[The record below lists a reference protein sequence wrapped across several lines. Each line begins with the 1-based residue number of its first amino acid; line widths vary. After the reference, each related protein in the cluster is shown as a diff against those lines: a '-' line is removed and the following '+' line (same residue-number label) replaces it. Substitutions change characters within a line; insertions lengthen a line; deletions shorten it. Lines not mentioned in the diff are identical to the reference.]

1 MKLLEDRILAE
12 GNVLSPAILKVDS
25 FINHQVDPVLMQEMG
40 RDIADH
46 FKDQGVTK
54 VMTIESS
61 GISPALFVACELGVP
76 LLILKKQSSAILKTD
91 VIHTEVVSFTK
102 EISYQLTLA
111 RKYLSDTDHVLLV
124 DDFLANGE
132 AATGALRLIRKANA
146 TVAGLGVLI
155 EKSFQPGREKL
166 NSQGLHV
173 YSLARIA
180 EMDVDHITFIPE
192 EA

>member
-40 RDIADH
+40 RDIANH

-91 VIHTEVVSFTK
+91 VIQTEVVSFTK

-180 EMDVDHITFIPE
+180 EMDIDHITFIPE

>member
-12 GNVLSPAILKVDS
+12 GNVLSPSILKVDS
-25 FINHQVDPVLMQEMG
+25 FINHQVDPVFMHELGAE
-40 RDIADH
+40 IARH
-46 FKDQGVTK
+46 FRGQGINK

-61 GISPALFVACELGVP
+61 GIAPAVFVAMELQVP
-76 LLILKKQSSAILKTD
+76 LVILKKQSSAILKTD
-91 VIHTEVVSFTK
+91 VIQTEVVSFTK

-111 RKYLSDTDHVLLV
+111 RKYLSENDHVLLV

-132 AATGALRLIRKANA
+132 AATGAIRLIRKAHA
-146 TVAGLGVLI
+146 TIAGIGILI
-155 EKSFQPGREKL
+155 EKSFQPGRTKL
-166 NSQGLHV
+166 NEQGIHV

-180 EMDVDHITFIPE
+180 EMDTDHITFLPE

>member
-1 MKLLEDRILAE
+1 MKLLEDRILAD

-25 FINHQVDPVLMQEMG
+25 FINHQVDPVFMHELGAE
-40 RDIADH
+40 IARH
-46 FKDQGVTK
+46 FRGQGINK

-61 GISPALFVACELGVP
+61 GIAPAVFVAMELQVP
-76 LLILKKQSSAILKTD
+76 LVILKKQSSAILTTD
-91 VIHTEVVSFTK
+91 VIQTEVVPFTK

-111 RKYLSDTDHVLLV
+111 RKYLSENDHVLLV

-132 AATGALRLIRKANA
+132 AATGAIRLIRKAHA
-146 TVAGLGVLI
+146 TIAGIGILI
-155 EKSFQPGREKL
+155 EKSFQPGRTKL
-166 NSQGLHV
+166 NEQGIHV

-180 EMDVDHITFIPE
+180 EMDTDHITFLPE

>member
-40 RDIADH
+40 RDIANH

-91 VIHTEVVSFTK
+91 VIQTEVVSFTK

>member
-91 VIHTEVVSFTK
+91 VIQTEVVSFTK

-166 NSQGLHV
+166 TSQGLHV

>member
-91 VIHTEVVSFTK
+91 VIQTEVVSFTK

-155 EKSFQPGREKL
+155 EKSFQPGRERL
-166 NSQGLHV
+166 ENAGYRV
-173 YSLARIA
+173 ESLVRIK
-180 EMDVDHITFIPE
+180 EFKDNGCVFIE
-192 EA
+192 D

>member
-25 FINHQVDPVLMQEMG
+25 FINHQVDPVFMHELGAE
-40 RDIADH
+40 IARH
-46 FKDQGVTK
+46 FRGQGLNK

-61 GISPALFVACELGVP
+61 GIAPAVFVAMELQVP
-76 LLILKKQSSAILKTD
+76 LVILKKQSSAILKTD
-91 VIHTEVVSFTK
+91 VIQTEVVSFTK

-111 RKYLSDTDHVLLV
+111 RKYLSENDHVLLV

-132 AATGALRLIRKANA
+132 AATGAIRLIRKAHA
-146 TVAGLGVLI
+146 TIAGIGILI
-155 EKSFQPGREKL
+155 EKSFQPGRTKL
-166 NSQGLHV
+166 NEQGIHV

-180 EMDVDHITFIPE
+180 EMDTDHITFLPE